1 MCINVYTYVVT
12 GINPMDLQ
20 RGIQAAVNQVVAEL
34 KKSTKMI
41 TTSAEIEQVATIS
54 ANDDKVVGKLIA
66 RAMERVGKEGVITV
80 QDGKTLE
87 HEVEV

>member
-1 MCINVYTYVVT
+1 
-12 GINPMDLQ
+12 MDLQ

>member
-1 MCINVYTYVVT
+1 
-12 GINPMDLQ
+12 MDLQ
-20 RGIQAAVNQVVAEL
+20 RGIQAAVTRVVAEL

-41 TTSAEIEQVATIS
+41 TTSEEIEQVATIS

-80 QDGKTLE
+80 QDGKTLD
-87 HEVEV
+87 HEVEVNKRNRPSTKTTV